1 MCIVYISS
9 YIVFILHI
17 YSQSV
22 LYSVEAPVLSVSST
36 TATSISL
43 SWTSGGSEGV
53 SYEVMWTSD
62 DMEDKSNVII
72 TDGSTNYT
80 ISDLRRG
87 VSYTITVNATNAAGT
102 SSRATLAVQTEGMEL
117 VIHYCIKFMMCKN
130 VPDIMIDATTPTS
143 ISLSWTSGGLEVA
156 SYKVVWKSIGC
167 PDDENE
173 GNDTII
179 DDGSGIMDPIP
190 IINYTIMDL
199 RNGTNYNITVIA
211 SNTTDNV
218 PIIFTSSRTE
228 ETGKKR
234 R

>member
-1 MCIVYISS
+1 
-9 YIVFILHI
+9 
-17 YSQSV
+17 
-22 LYSVEAPVLSVSST
+22 
-36 TATSISL
+36 
-43 SWTSGGSEGV
+43 
-53 SYEVMWTSD
+53 MWTSD

-80 ISDLRRG
+80 ILDLRRG

-117 VIHYCIKFMMCKN
+117 VIHIKFMMCKN
-130 VPDIMIDATTPTS
+130 VPDVMIDATTPTS

-156 SYKVVWKSIGC
+156 SYEVVWKSFGC
-167 PDDENE
+167 PDDVNE
-173 GNDTII
+173 GSDTII
-179 DDGSGIMDPIP
+179 DDGSGIMDPSP

-211 SNTTDNV
+211 SITMDNET
-218 PIIFTSSRTE
+218 ISLSTSSRTE